1 MARSTA
7 DSTVLIGVGML
18 LAARSIHWF
27 ITPMRHPRAGVISHA
42 GMWFALVVALGLI
55 GYGFYTRHR
64 ERSGA
69 LTD

>member
-1 MARSTA
+1 MSDITGMIA
-7 DSTVLIGVGML
+7 IGVL

-27 ITPMRHPRAGVISHA
+27 ITPMRHRHAGMMTHA
-42 GMWFALVVALGLI
+42 GMWFALAAGLI
-55 GYGFYTRHR
+55 MAGYGVYMRRR